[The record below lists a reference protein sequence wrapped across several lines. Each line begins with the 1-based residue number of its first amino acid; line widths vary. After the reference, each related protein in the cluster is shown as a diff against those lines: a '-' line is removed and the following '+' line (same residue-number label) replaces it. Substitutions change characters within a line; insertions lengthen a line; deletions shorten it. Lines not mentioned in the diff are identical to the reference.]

1 MMFGFNR
8 QTTLLDD
15 DSVYWMLDV
24 FDWAQVNVINS
35 RKSQAETRLVYPD
48 NACFPGKESS
58 VEGMAALIFAQVK
71 AHAGIA
77 ELPCDLQNEAG
88 VSHHVVPPDSGYTEL
103 PVVQDGKK
111 WVFTY
116 HTHTLN
122 NPEVLIASFAHQI
135 AFHIVSLAP
144 NPPPGGSENWPHAA
158 EILATVM
165 GFGVIMA
172 NTSNTQKIRSCGSCS
187 GPAVE
192 RESFLSQYDMSYA
205 LAIFCTLKNIP
216 EKEAVLHLKKALRTF
231 YKKSCKEMLN
241 ETFSGSDKLT
251 ALRST
256 DFSNHQ
262 HIIKDNS

>member
-8 QTTLLDD
+8 QATLLDD
-15 DSVYWMLDV
+15 ESVCWMLDV
-24 FDWAQVNVINS
+24 FDWALANFNG
-35 RKSQAETRLVYPD
+35 RKLQAETRLIYPD
-48 NACFPGKESS
+48 NEYFPGKENS

-77 ELPCDLQNEAG
+77 ALPCDLQNETG
-88 VSHHVVPPDSGYTEL
+88 ISHAVPPEADSAEL
-103 PVVQDGKK
+103 PMVPDSKK

-135 AFHIVSLAP
+135 AFHIVSSAP
-144 NPPPGGSENWPHAA
+144 NPPPGGNENWPHVA
-158 EILATVM
+158 EILATIM

-172 NTSNTQKIRSCGSCS
+172 NTANTQKIRSCGSCS

-216 EKEAVLHLKKALRTF
+216 VKEATLHLKKTLRTF
-231 YKKSCKEMLN
+231 YKKSHKEILGS
-241 ETFSGSDKLT
+241 TFSGNDRLMSLQ
-251 ALRST
+251 AAG
-256 DFSNHQ
+256 FSNHQ
-262 HIIKDNS
+262 PIIGDH